1 MKLSLITILIFC
13 ISNTI
18 FAQDTAKF
26 NNNLLLDYY
35 QTQRYDKAADYI
47 KLNNPEPIT
56 SIKILKTLA
65 YCMQMQGH
73 LPEAETY
80 YQRVY
85 LIDSTSTAVLF
96 SLGNINLNRGN
107 LPKAEIWYK
116 KILLKDSTNFMVY
129 KQLGTINIQN
139 NNFVAA
145 LIYFAKANGL
155 NNTDA
160 DVAAALSDLLISI
173 KQYGTAENVLNQAI
187 QADPENM
194 ELLQSLVKLEYNQS
208 KWPQTIINCEK
219 LMRLG
224 NMSGPVLTKLGI
236 AYFYLKDYKCCIESL
251 ASIDAMAQN
260 ETTCY
265 FTAQSYKALK
275 DYTNALTWYHKTI
288 DMGISPNIN
297 NYYSEI
303 ADSYETLKKFNKA
316 ENAYQKALKFDE
328 KPLTY
333 YMLAALYDTDLK
345 NKKKALL
352 YYKKFLSS
360 NPKPAMQKYITYTK
374 SRISVLN

>member
-1 MKLSLITILIFC
+1 MKLCLITILILCTFN
-13 ISNTI
+13 II

-35 QTQRYDKAADYI
+35 QTQRYDKAADYL

-56 SIKILKTLA
+56 SIKTLKALA

-73 LPEAETY
+73 LPEAEIY

-85 LIDSTSTAVLF
+85 QIDSTNTAVLF

-116 KILLKDSTNFMVY
+116 KILSKDSTNFMVY

-145 LIYFAKANGL
+145 LVYFAKANEL

-160 DVAAALSDLLISI
+160 DVAAGLSDLLVNA
-173 KQYGTAENVLNQAI
+173 KQYDKAESVLNQAI
-187 QADPENM
+187 EADTENM
-194 ELLQSLVKLEYNQS
+194 ELLESLVKLEYSQS
-208 KWPQTIINCEK
+208 KWPQTIINCDK

-236 AYFYLKDYKCCIESL
+236 AYFYLKDYKCSIESL
-251 ASIDAMAQN
+251 ALIDVMAQN

-265 FTAQSYKALK
+265 YTAESYKALK
-275 DYTNALTWYHKTI
+275 DYTNAVTWYYKTI
-288 DMGISPNIN
+288 QIGISPNIN

-303 ADSYETLKKFNKA
+303 ADIYQTRRKFNKA
-316 ENAYQKALKFDE
+316 ETAYQKALQFYE

-345 NKKKALL
+345 NKKKALF

-360 NPKPAMQKYITYTK
+360 KPKSDMQKYITYAK
-374 SRISVLN
+374 SRISVPY

>member
-1 MKLSLITILIFC
+1 MKLCLITILILCMF
-13 ISNTI
+13 NTI

-35 QTQRYDKAADYI
+35 QTQRYDKAADYL

-56 SIKILKTLA
+56 SIKTLKALA

-85 LIDSTSTAVLF
+85 QIDSTNTAVLF

-116 KILLKDSTNFMVY
+116 KILSKDSTNFMVY
-129 KQLGTINIQN
+129 KQLATINVQN
-139 NNFVAA
+139 NNFATA
-145 LIYFAKANGL
+145 LIYLIKANEL
-155 NNTDA
+155 NSIDA
-160 DVAAALSDLLISI
+160 DIAAGLSDLLINI
-173 KQYGTAENVLNQAI
+173 KQYDKAEKVLNQAI
-187 QADPENM
+187 ETDTENM
-194 ELLQSLVKLEYNQS
+194 ELLESLVKLEYSQS
-208 KWPQTIINCEK
+208 KWAQTIINCEK

-236 AYFYLKDYKCCIESL
+236 AYFYLKDYKCSIESL
-251 ASIDAMAQN
+251 ALIDVMAQN

-265 FTAQSYKALK
+265 YTAESYKALK
-275 DYTNALTWYHKTI
+275 DYTNAVTWYYKTI
-288 DMGISPNIN
+288 QIGISPNIN

-303 ADSYETLKKFNKA
+303 ADIYQTRRKFNKA
-316 ENAYQKALKFDE
+316 ETAYQKALQFYE

-345 NKKKALL
+345 NKKKALF

-360 NPKPAMQKYITYTK
+360 KPKSDMQKYITYAK
-374 SRISVLN
+374 SRISVPY